1 MQTNLRTWETLRF
14 NHLQP
19 LKRKGR
25 KRLGKF
31 IVFDIES
38 NNWKD
43 FVLGGIYDGTEFKTY
58 RTVESLRKG
67 LESYENV
74 TVFAHFGGIFDFLFM
89 LEDYGINRMLD
100 SSTDLVMRGSSIF
113 MFKVG
118 KLRFIDSSG
127 ILPFGLDKAA
137 KAFQCDYQKINIDH
151 DKIKTVTPRL
161 IKYLEHDCKAL
172 YECIEKYSQ
181 APILD
186 GANFKPTLASQ
197 SIEILRKYIRRPIP
211 SLNSKVQDD
220 YVRLSYAGGRT
231 EIFRPLFDSDAHLFY
246 YDFNS
251 LYPSVMRDLAVPGRV
266 SKVHDRI
273 NEMSISEIEIEVPE
287 DEYLPVLWKK
297 QDHKFIFPTGR
308 FRGVFCGPE
317 IMEAVAQGAKIL
329 KVHQSLEFENLGPL
343 FRDYIDD
350 LYRLKSEAKDPV
362 QSMIGKLLLNAGYGR
377 MGIKRERE
385 SLCVDDGSCGITPI
399 DVYIGDMRLAKKE
412 SFFGGFSNS
421 AIASFVTAQARLKL
435 YRAMRPIQDHIYYCD
450 TDSIVTTALLP
461 TGPGLGELKLEGSAH
476 RACFLLPKTYSF
488 GDQTKMKGFPKEFA
502 QSKNFTDLAQALE
515 GDLRGMK
522 AQLPGSLARVKSA
535 TGGDSL
541 LKVLPKG
548 FKQLRHRY
556 DKRHLFLENNENNAW
571 NSRPIVLNEF

>member
-1 MQTNLRTWETLRF
+1 MQKKTWETLKF

-19 LKRKGR
+19 LK
-25 KRLGKF
+25 KRGKKKLGKF

-43 FVLGGIYDGTEFKTY
+43 FVLGGIYDGSEFKHY
-58 RTVESLRKG
+58 RTVEGLRKG
-67 LESYENV
+67 LESYEDT

-151 DKIKTVTPRL
+151 DKHKTVTPRL

-172 YECIEKYSQ
+172 YECVEKYSQ

-197 SIEILRKYIRRPIP
+197 SLEILRKYIGRSIP
-211 SLNSKVQDD
+211 SLNSKAHDD
-220 YVRLSYAGGRT
+220 FVRLSYAGGRT
-231 EIFRPLFDSDAHLFY
+231 EIFRPLFDSDTHLFY

-266 SKVHDRI
+266 SRVHNRI
-273 NEMSISEIEIEVPE
+273 NELTISDVEVEVPE

-297 QDHKFIFPTGR
+297 QQHKFIFPTGR

-317 IMEAVAQGAKIL
+317 LIEAQKQGVKIL
-329 KVHQSLEFENLGPL
+329 KVYQSLEFENLGPL
-343 FRDYIDD
+343 FKDYIDD
-350 LYRLKSEAKDPV
+350 LYKMKLNAKDPV
-362 QSMIGKLLLNAGYGR
+362 QTMIAKLLLNAGYGR

-385 SLCVDDGSCGITPI
+385 SLCIDDGSTGITPI
-399 DVYIGDMRLAKKE
+399 DVYIGNMRLAKKD

-421 AIASFVTAQARLKL
+421 AIASFITCHARLKL
-435 YRAMRPIQDHIYYCD
+435 FRALKPIQNYIYYCD

-461 TGPGLGELKLEGSAH
+461 TGKGLGELKLEGSAH
-476 RACFLLPKTYSF
+476 QACFLLPKTYTF

-522 AQLPGSLARVKSA
+522 VELPGSLARIKSA
-535 TGGDSL
+535 RGTDSI

-556 DKRHLFLENNENNAW
+556 DKRHIFEENGGFNTK
-571 NSRPIVLNEF
+571 PLVLNEI